1 MKSAEEKKKMR
12 PFWVTFY
19 ISTAITIFLIW
30 MVWSSDT
37 DLSETFYQT
46 TKERVNDLE
55 FRSNN
60 QFSEI
65 RERLRTL
72 ESELKYRI
80 RNLELARTKEK
91 LSQTNKLKLAQKIES
106 MSDLDYQAMILENS
120 NPSERRNI
128 ERHFKRENAFKTSLN
143 QTQKKAFD
151 VDVNREYAKLLASS
165 GVEGELL
172 DLIKVSLR
180 RGLNLWSSLIG
191 AERIR

>member
-1 MKSAEEKKKMR
+1 MR